1 MRLFPLCFL
10 TSALAIAGAGLFS
23 ADASATSS
31 SVAAEQL
38 YQPRPAEMQPLLA
51 AAGKQQVG
59 VTSLRI
65 TNPAQLSLLTQQKQ
79 DREMLLELWYPAEKN
94 LPTGALAQQA
104 TYDNVTKSHQPFSI
118 QANALR
124 DAKAK
129 TGQKYP
135 LVVLS
140 HGYVGYRTLMFYLAE
155 HLASH
160 GYVVAAIDHPQ
171 STNAEVDAI
180 KAPYAGFPDTLYHRS
195 RDQQFVLSYFRQH
208 PKVLEGV
215 INTDTAAVIG
225 YSMGGYGAI
234 NTVGGCFNF
243 TEQSVQAFTG
253 SKDQAT
259 NSALKQLLN
268 SCAGGQYPKTP
279 AELKVDPAWKAALA
293 IAPWGGQHKLFS
305 AEALAAIKVPMLYLA
320 GDQDDVSGYQGMQW
334 LYNQTGRQD
343 GNSNSKY
350 MLTYH
355 NARHNI
361 APHPAPAVARQNK
374 LDFGHYHDASWSAQS
389 INDINKHFAL
399 ALLDCHVKGIS
410 KQCDYL
416 KLAPTP
422 SQAPDAKATENSSGW
437 LGFPARYDT
446 GLSWQ
451 YQLQR

>member
-23 ADASATSS
+23 AYASATST

-51 AAGKQQVG
+51 AAGKLQVG

-65 TNPAQLSLLTQQKQ
+65 TNPAQLNLLTQQKQ
-79 DREMLLELWYPAEKN
+79 DREMLLELWYPAEKT
-94 LPTGALAQQA
+94 LPTDALAQLA

-118 QANALR
+118 QGNALR

-180 KAPYAGFPDTLYHRS
+180 KAPYAGFPDTLYYRS
-195 RDQQFVLSYFRQH
+195 RDQQFVLSYFRAHTEALQ
-208 PKVLEGV
+208 GV
-215 INTDTAAVIG
+215 INTDAAAVIG

-268 SCAGGQYPKTP
+268 SCAGGQYPKTA

-305 AEALAAIKVPMLYLA
+305 AEALAAIQVPLLYLA

-334 LYNQTGRQD
+334 LYNQTGSQ
-343 GNSNSKY
+343 GSNSNSKY

-374 LDFGHYHDASWSAQS
+374 LDFGHYHEASWSAQS

-399 ALLDCHVKGIS
+399 AMLDCHAKGIS

-451 YQLQR
+451 YQLKR

>member
-1 MRLFPLCFL
+1 MRLSPLCFL

-23 ADASATSS
+23 AAASATTP

-51 AAGKQQVG
+51 ATGKQQVG

-65 TNPAQLSLLTQQKQ
+65 TNSAQLNLLTQQKQ
-79 DREMLLELWYPAEKN
+79 DREMLLELWYPAEKT

-195 RDQQFVLSYFRQH
+195 RDQQFVLSYFRAH
-208 PKVLEGV
+208 PDALQGV
-215 INTDTAAVIG
+215 INTDAAAVIG

-305 AEALAAIKVPMLYLA
+305 AEALAAIQVPLLYLA
-320 GDQDDVSGYQGMQW
+320 GDQDDVSGYEGIQW

-343 GNSNSKY
+343 SNSSNKY

-374 LDFGHYHDASWSAQS
+374 IDFGHYHEASWSAQS

-399 ALLDCHVKGIS
+399 AMLDCHVKAIS
-410 KQCDYL
+410 TQCDYL
-416 KLAPTP
+416 KLSATP
-422 SQAPDAKATENSSGW
+422 AETAAGKATENSSGW

-451 YQLQR
+451 YQLKR